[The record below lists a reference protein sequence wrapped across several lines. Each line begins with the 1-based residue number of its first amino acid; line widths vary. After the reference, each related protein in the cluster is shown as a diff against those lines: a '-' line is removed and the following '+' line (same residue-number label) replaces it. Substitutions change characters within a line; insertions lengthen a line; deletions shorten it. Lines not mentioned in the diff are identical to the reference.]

1 MRSNDGKRFCD
12 AIIDHFQSVHVENQV
27 LQSSFNNFLE
37 QHLFF
42 ITVSFRLRKPSNLLS
57 KWPTPL
63 SEFGRLHFKISWYLL
78 GNHLNRKRRLQPLT
92 YAFVDFEGSRQ
103 GQSDPIHNEF
113 PRVHALMLIDPRY
126 LQQFRSAIFE
136 ARLRSWIGSIKELQI
151 ENFSADEGTL
161 EDLVSY
167 CMKGHDQA
175 AKSYSQ
181 REDLWN
187 IFPS

>member
-1 MRSNDGKRFCD
+1 MRSNDGKLFCD
-12 AIIDHFQSVHVENQV
+12 AIIDHFSNVHAENQV
-27 LQSSFNNFLE
+27 PQSFNNFLE

-42 ITVSFRLRKPSNLLS
+42 ITASFHLRKPSNLLS

-63 SEFGRLHFKISWYLL
+63 SEFGRLHFKISRYLL
-78 GNHLNRKRRLQPLT
+78 GNNFNRKRRLQPLT
-92 YAFVDFEGSRQ
+92 YAFADFEGSRQ
-103 GQSDPIHNEF
+103 RQFDPIHNELQH
-113 PRVHALMLIDPRY
+113 VHALMLITPSYLANFRFVILDP
-126 LQQFRSAIFE
+126 
-136 ARLRSWIGSIKELQI
+136 RLRSWIGSIKDIQI

-181 REDLWN
+181 REDLWK
-187 IFPS
+187 IFPA